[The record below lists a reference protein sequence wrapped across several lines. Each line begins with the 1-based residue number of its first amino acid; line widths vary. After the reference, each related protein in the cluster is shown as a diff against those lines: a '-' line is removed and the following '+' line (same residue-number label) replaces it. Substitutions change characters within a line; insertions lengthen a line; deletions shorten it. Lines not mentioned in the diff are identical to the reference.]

1 MHLETKT
8 EWRSP
13 AYCGCTSQPSV
24 AIASVLS
31 LQNYTFSG
39 VQPNLRTLSP
49 PASPPSL
56 HLILSYQ
63 LHMSTHGHKV
73 MPVLLRFGWAKT
85 IETPPASRAFLPKTI
100 ETPPVS
106 RAFLPKTAET
116 PPVSRAFLPKTIE
129 TPPASRVFSSKMVE
143 IHPYL
148 VCFHQKRL
156 RYTRISHVFIKNKR
170 LSSPEEGVYVRLGFV
185 SDSERRRMVS
195 SRIL

>member
-13 AYCGCTSQPSV
+13 AYCRYTSQPSV

-39 VQPNLRTLSP
+39 VQPNLRPLSL

-63 LHMSTHGHKV
+63 LHMSTHGHKA
-73 MPVLLRFGWAKT
+73 MPVLPRFGWAKT
-85 IETPPASRAFLPKTI
+85 VETPPVFCAFLPKTIETPPVSRAFLPKTI

-106 RAFLPKTAET
+106 RAFLPKTIET
-116 PPVSRAFLPKTIE
+116 PPVSRAFLSKTIE
-129 TPPASRVFSSKMVE
+129 TPPASRVFSSKTVE

-148 VCFHQKRL
+148 VCFYQKWL
-156 RYTRISHVFIKNKR
+156 RYTRISHVFTKN
-170 LSSPEEGVYVRLGFV
+170 G
-185 SDSERRRMVS
+185 
-195 SRIL
+195 

>member
-1 MHLETKT
+1 M
-8 EWRSP
+8 
-13 AYCGCTSQPSV
+13 
-24 AIASVLS
+24 AIASVLP

-85 IETPPASRAFLPKTI
+85 IETPPASRAFLPKTIETPPVSRAFLPKTI